1 VWKKNR
7 TKTHAGRGQ
16 RRGITSAFTIPNMT
30 RTTIGDGASNRKPNF
45 RRDANHRGLVI
56 VLSPVG
62 RFCVV
67 LALALV
73 LPATALGAN
82 HKAPVDRPAINALLD
97 KFIPDVVEGKNLAE
111 GWNLAG
117 GYARTVSHRDWLR
130 GDTPIQR
137 YPAKGTTFHG
147 WTVNYSSPTVV
158 GFDIL
163 LQPRTHKLGAWSFRA
178 EARKIAGRW
187 RITTWYVVA
196 QFAPRGHGASVLGPN
211 DFGPGSGSGH
221 LSNVK
226 GRVPSWVLILPL
238 VAIGVV
244 GLLLGV
250 FGGVRYLR
258 RRSRVRAIERDLAA

>member
-1 VWKKNR
+1 
-7 TKTHAGRGQ
+7 
-16 RRGITSAFTIPNMT
+16 MT
-30 RTTIGDGASNRKPNF
+30 GTTIGDVARVRKANF
-45 RRDANHRGLVI
+45 PRRANHRGPLI

-67 LALALV
+67 LVLALV
-73 LPATALGAN
+73 LPATAVGA
-82 HKAPVDRPAINALLD
+82 KRQAPVDRPAINALLD
-97 KFIPDVVEGKNLAE
+97 KFVPDVVEGKNLAE

-117 GYARTVSHRDWLR
+117 GYARKVSHRDWLR

-163 LQPRTHKLGAWSFRA
+163 LQPRTNKLGAWSFRA
-178 EARKIAGRW
+178 EARKIAGQW

-221 LSNVK
+221 LSNLK
-226 GRVPSWVLILPL
+226 SRVPSWVLILPL

-244 GLLLGV
+244 AILLGV

-258 RRSRVRAIERDLAA
+258 RRSRIRSIERDLAA